1 MSAAGLYLAVWRI
14 PNAPTL
20 LLAGVVARLG
30 IGMTPLAL
38 LLLVEQTTGRY
49 AAGGLA
55 VGCYAVAGA
64 IANPLA
70 GRLAD
75 RIGPAPVLRATAAA
89 HCGALALLALIAG
102 TRLSTTL
109 VVSALAGATYP
120 PLTGAI
126 RGAWVARFDAPGA
139 RPRAGPRV
147 RQAALA
153 AETSLFELVYVIG
166 PLLVA
171 GLAVIAGGYDP
182 VLYVAAAVTLA
193 GGLAVARVPALRS
206 RRRVAHRA
214 GRQAPGLGTLTACVT
229 LLGGAFGAVTVAV
242 TAFAAGHGGGAGL
255 SGLLLGAWGAGS
267 ALGGAWFGTRRPR
280 GDPSRRYAVL
290 LAMIGLGFLALAP
303 APGPWSLGVILV
315 AGGSVLAPALIVENN
330 LVGRIVPAEGLNEA
344 YTRVLTAAI
353 VSSAAGSAL
362 AGLIVDRAGGARW
375 AFVLAAAFAATA
387 ALIVARPGNA
397 LTRADRLVA
406 GRARSAA
413 VLARML
419 PSQRPRPA
427 WPAGLTPGR
436 RASGDPEVIVA
447 VPGADDP
454 TQILSD
460 KDGTERPD

>member
-20 LLAGVVARLG
+20 LLGGVVARLG

-38 LLLVEQTTGRY
+38 LLLVEHATGRY

-55 VGCYAVAGA
+55 VGCYAAAGA

-75 RIGPAPVLRATAAA
+75 RIGPAPVLRATAVA
-89 HCGALALLALIAG
+89 HCAALALLALVAG
-102 TRLSTTL
+102 DRLPATL

-126 RGAWVARFDAPGA
+126 RGAWVGLFDAPGA
-139 RPRAGPRV
+139 RAGPRV

-171 GLAVIAGGYDP
+171 GLAVSAGGYDP
-182 VLYVAAAVTLA
+182 ALYVAAAVTLA

-206 RRRVAHRA
+206 RRRVARRA
-214 GRQAPGLGTLTACVT
+214 GRQAPGLGTLTACVA

-242 TAFAAGHGGGAGL
+242 PAFATGHGGGAGL
-255 SGLLLGAWGAGS
+255 GGLLLGGWGAGS

-280 GDPSRRYAVL
+280 GDPTRRYAVL
-290 LAMIGLGFLALAP
+290 LAVLGLAFLALVV
-303 APGPWSLGVILV
+303 APGPWSLGAILI
-315 AGGSVLAPALIVENN
+315 AGGSALAPALIVENN
-330 LVGRIVPAEGLNEA
+330 LVARIVPAAALTEA

-362 AGLIVDRAGGARW
+362 AGLIVDGAGGARW
-375 AFVLAAAFAATA
+375 AFVLAAAFAAAA

-397 LTRADRLVA
+397 LTRAD
-406 GRARSAA
+406 
-413 VLARML
+413 
-419 PSQRPRPA
+419 
-427 WPAGLTPGR
+427 
-436 RASGDPEVIVA
+436 
-447 VPGADDP
+447 
-454 TQILSD
+454 
-460 KDGTERPD
+460 